1 MALMVALSPLAY
13 EIKMDACAASTF
25 TAEIKEIPSK
35 SGWNPALYP
44 AHLGDLFAFD
54 VATLLSQ
61 RAGRHK
67 WSTH

>member
-1 MALMVALSPLAY
+1 MKLKWTHVHV
-13 EIKMDACAASTF
+13 AASRIT
-25 TAEIKEIPSK
+25 TEIKEIPSK

-54 VATLLSQ
+54 VATLHSQ